1 MMLRLGFFVIA
12 LALTACDKPQDK
24 AAVVAS
30 GTGENRVEQKASETP
45 TSTSD
50 EVAADTTADPVAA
63 AASPAESADAK
74 PAGPHG
80 AYDPHAALN
89 AESMI
94 KVALQH
100 HAEGRVS
107 LAMQSI
113 DEAAAR
119 FPEDAEVRSVR
130 GSLYLEQGRVTQALE
145 DFETAL
151 RLRPDDARTLVNRSQ
166 AYRQFGREAE
176 ALADLGRAVELEP
189 DLLPARFNRGVM
201 FQEQERY
208 EEALAD
214 FEHCVAVD
222 PHSPAPYFNRAAA
235 YDALGNREAAE
246 SDLNRFIELT
256 DDEQWQQAARDILR
270 AWQDQAGATVEA
282 EAGGEDA
289 TPPADQ

>member
-1 MMLRLGFFVIA
+1 MMLRFGILVAA
-12 LALTACDKPQDK
+12 LAIAGCDKGQEQ
-24 AAVVAS
+24 AV
-30 GTGENRVEQKASETP
+30 ETP
-45 TSTSD
+45 AGQGDAPAGQARPVAEVSA
-50 EVAADTTADPVAA
+50 VAADN
-63 AASPAESADAK
+63 K

-80 AYDPHAALN
+80 AYDPHAALS

-100 HAEGRVS
+100 RSEGRVT

-119 FPEDAEVRSVR
+119 YPQDAEVLSVR
-130 GSLYLEQGRVTQALE
+130 GSLYLEQGQVTPALE
-145 DFETAL
+145 DFEAAL

-166 AYRQFGREAE
+166 AYRQFGRDTEAM
-176 ALADLGRAVELEP
+176 ADLDRAVVLEP

-222 PHSPAPYFNRAAA
+222 PHAPAPYFNRAAA
-235 YDALGNREAAE
+235 HDALGDREAAVA
-246 SDLNRFIELT
+246 DLNRFIEIA
-256 DDEQWQQAARDILR
+256 DDEEWKQAANDILR
-270 AWQDQAGATVEA
+270 AWRDQAA
-282 EAGGEDA
+282 EAGADGAAGQGADA
-289 TPPADQ
+289 PAGSE